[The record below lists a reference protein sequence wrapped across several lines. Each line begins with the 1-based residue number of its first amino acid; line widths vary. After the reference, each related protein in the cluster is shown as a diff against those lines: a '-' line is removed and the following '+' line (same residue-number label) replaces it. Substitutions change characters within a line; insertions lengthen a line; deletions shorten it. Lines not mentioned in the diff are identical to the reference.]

1 MNLRKELASA
11 IHHENFDV
19 TAEGIFFPKQ
29 GVMASGEYFDRIN
42 GGEWER
48 TPNLVVT
55 EGLALILSV
64 AFGSTAKPAGHY
76 LALFSGAAAPAA
88 NWTAASFAAA
98 ASEIVSMTEGY
109 TSPTRPVWTPPAS
122 TATGSIDNMAA
133 IADDGQRLAR
143 PRSSVDALPLVAQ
156 CSEGVPVQRALPQ
169 VAVRHGRH
177 KAPAG
182 AQLQLSGRGDVHVCG
197 VPNEQPGAVS
207 GALQCRVLGGGV
219 DACQRH
225 QGNVGHQ
232 KAPLRYWS
240 ELPSGRMK

>member
-48 TPNLVVT
+48 TPNLIVT
-55 EGLALILSV
+55 EGLAHILSV

-133 IADDGQRLAR
+133 IA
-143 PRSSVDALPLVAQ
+143 SVTMAT
-156 CSEGVPVQRALPQ
+156 
-169 VAVRHGRH
+169 
-177 KAPAG
+177 AG
-182 AQLQLSGRGDVHVCG
+182 TLNVTGAAMLTNSTRGG
-197 VPNEQPGAVS
+197 TT
-207 GALQCRVLGGGV
+207 GALISATKYPVARTFQNGDTYDIGYRVSLTV
-219 DACQRH
+219 
-225 QGNVGHQ
+225 
-232 KAPLRYWS
+232 
-240 ELPSGRMK
+240 

>member
-1 MNLRKELASA
+1 MKLRNELAKA

-48 TPNLVVT
+48 TPNLIVT
-55 EGLALILSV
+55 EGLAHILSV
-64 AFGSTAKPAGHY
+64 ALGGTAKPAGYY

-133 IADDGQRLAR
+133 IASVTMATAGQL
-143 PRSSVDALPLVAQ
+143 
-156 CSEGVPVQRALPQ
+156 
-169 VAVRHGRH
+169 
-177 KAPAG
+177 
-182 AQLQLSGRGDVHVCG
+182 
-197 VPNEQPGAVS
+197 NVS
-207 GALQCRVLGGGV
+207 GAAMLTNSTRGGTTGKLISATKYAADRVFQDGDTYDIGYRLSLTV
-219 DACQRH
+219 
-225 QGNVGHQ
+225 
-232 KAPLRYWS
+232 
-240 ELPSGRMK
+240 